1 MSEQAL
7 VPAPP
12 EKGTRR
18 SRAVDVELQLHPAD
32 IRRPSRTLFL
42 SRRAVVALVAASLL
56 LAAYLASGFV
66 ALPWALRGWMTE
78 HEADRVIAERGR
90 LGRRLQQLVEQLE
103 GVNAE
108 AEAMRQR
115 VARLHLV
122 YGLGDDVTM
131 GPGGYPETQ
140 EATSEETIYRASV
153 VRGRSLRAGAH
164 ERVLALAA
172 LLDEIGSFE
181 QAHADQVRTT
191 PSVSPLRG
199 TEFVLTSPFGSRR
212 SPFTGNYE
220 FHSGLD
226 LAASVGTPIVAP
238 AAGQVVFAGRYPLSR
253 SVGWWRYGNLVAIRH
268 GERFTTLFGHCDEI
282 HVTRGQQ
289 VEQGQVIATVGSTG
303 WSTSPHLHYEVRQRQ
318 DDGEHLPL
326 DPRIYILDHQW
337 TEKEERLILSRAAP
351 DSHAIEPLPPII
363 GR

>member
-12 EKGTRR
+12 KAPDRPPRR
-18 SRAVDVELQLHPAD
+18 THLELQLHPAD

-42 SRRAVVALVAASLL
+42 SRRGVLAVAAAGLL
-56 LAAYLASGFV
+56 LAAHLLSGLV
-66 ALPWALRGWMTE
+66 ALPWAVRGWLTE
-78 HEADRVIAERGR
+78 HEADRVIAERSR
-90 LGRRLQQLVEQLE
+90 LGRRLQQLVEQLG
-103 GVNAE
+103 GVNEE
-108 AEAMRQR
+108 ANAMRRQ
-115 VARLHLV
+115 VARVHLV
-122 YGLGDDVTM
+122 YGLGNDVTM
-131 GPGGYPETQ
+131 GQGGFPETP
-140 EATSEETIYRASV
+140 EATREATIYRASV
-153 VRGRSLRAGAH
+153 ARGRSLQAQAQ

-172 LLDEIGSFE
+172 LLDEIDDFE

-191 PSVSPLRG
+191 PSASPLRG
-199 TEFVLTSPFGSRR
+199 QEFVLTSPFGSRR

-268 GERFTTLFGHCDEI
+268 GERFTTLFGHCDQI

-289 VEQGQVIATVGSTG
+289 VVQGQVIATVGNSG
-303 WSTSPHLHYEVRQRQ
+303 WSTSPHLHYEVRLRQ

-326 DPRIYILDHQW
+326 DPRIYILDHRWNEQ
-337 TEKEERLILSRAAP
+337 EERLVLRRAAP
-351 DSHAIEPLPPII
+351 GSHAVEPLPPII

>member
-42 SRRAVVALVAASLL
+42 SRRAVVAFVAAGLL

-90 LGRRLQQLVEQLE
+90 LGRRLQQLVEQLD

-108 AEAMRQR
+108 AEAMRQQ

-122 YGLGDDVTM
+122 YGLGDDATV

-140 EATSEETIYRASV
+140 EVTSEETIYRASV
-153 VRGRSLRAGAH
+153 ARGRSLRAEAH
-164 ERVLALAA
+164 EQVLALAA

-191 PSVSPLRG
+191 PSISPLRG

-268 GERFTTLFGHCDEI
+268 GERFTALFGHCDEI

-289 VEQGQVIATVGSTG
+289 VVQGQVIATVGSTG

-326 DPRIYILDHQW
+326 DPRIYILDHRW
-337 TEKEERLILSRAAP
+337 TEQEERLILSRAAP
-351 DSHAIEPLPPII
+351 DSHTIEPLPPTI